1 MSYIQLP
8 LSPEIAG
15 GAYSYNRLEFQGV
28 TPTYKSMTSSS
39 ASFLVTTVA
48 NKIKQMIL
56 CGSLV
61 NILPGERELGHRL
74 SVGRETIRKAL
85 TELEMEGWIAPA
97 RIKVPRRILKNA
109 GEESARDATRPTIQ
123 EKRGTIGFLTCQ
135 PLKRLAQS
143 SLVEIY
149 TVLKIL
155 EEDGISVRIFEAPW
169 ILGNNPDK
177 RLAKLI
183 AKSECICW
191 ILHRSS
197 EQTQLWF
204 KTHGI
209 PCIVRGTSYQ
219 SSNLPYLDRHWAATT
234 HHAARHLWSKGHR
247 TVGLCL
253 PPDPL
258 KGHQL
263 MQKGFFSFSEQG
275 WSPVLIPTP
284 FETPLFFEY
293 LAKAFQEH
301 PDMSALVAT
310 RGNQIVPLLSWAEA
324 RSVSIPEQLSLVS
337 LAYEP
342 FMERLLPAITYYEE
356 DSNKTVHKLI
366 RMLRALI
373 SGKNIKSISVIPEIH
388 PGQSVS
394 LHHPSA

>member
-1 MSYIQLP
+1 
-8 LSPEIAG
+8 
-15 GAYSYNRLEFQGV
+15 
-28 TPTYKSMTSSS
+28 MTSLPASS
-39 ASFLVTTVA
+39 LVETVA

-56 CGSLV
+56 SGSLV
-61 NILPGERELGHRL
+61 NILPGERELGNRL
-74 SVGRETIRKAL
+74 SVGRETVRKAL
-85 TELEMEGWIAPA
+85 ALLERDAWIAPA
-97 RIKVPRRILKNA
+97 RIKVPRRILKTT
-109 GEESARDATRPTIQ
+109 EEGSDWNVPSHPVQ
-123 EKRGTIGFLTCQ
+123 EKRGIIGFLTPQ
-135 PLKRLAQS
+135 SLKRLAQS
-143 SLVEIY
+143 VLAEIY
-149 TVLKIL
+149 TISKIL

-177 RLAKLI
+177 RLAKLVT
-183 AKSECICW
+183 KSECVCW

-234 HHAARHLWSKGHR
+234 HHAAQHLWNKGHR

-263 MQKGFFSFSEQG
+263 MQKGFFSFTAQG
-275 WSPVLIPTP
+275 WNPVLIPTP

-293 LAKAFQEH
+293 LAKAFREH

-310 RGNQIVPLLSWAEA
+310 RGNQIVPLLSWVEA
-324 RSVSIPEQLSLVS
+324 RSLSIPNQLSLVS
-337 LAYEP
+337 LTYEP
-342 FMERLLPAITYYEE
+342 FMERLLPPITYYEE
-356 DSNKTVHKLI
+356 NQTKTVHKLI
-366 RMLRALI
+366 RMLRALT
-373 SGKNIKSISVIPEIH
+373 SGKSIKSISVIPEIY

-394 LHHPSA
+394 LRQPATSA

>member
-1 MSYIQLP
+1 
-8 LSPEIAG
+8 
-15 GAYSYNRLEFQGV
+15 
-28 TPTYKSMTSSS
+28 MTSLPTSS
-39 ASFLVTTVA
+39 LVESVA

-56 CGSLV
+56 SGSLV

-74 SVGRETIRKAL
+74 SVGRETVRKAL
-85 TELEMEGWIAPA
+85 ALLEKEAWIAPA
-97 RIKVPRRILKNA
+97 RIKVPRRILKTMEKEADRNIPCP
-109 GEESARDATRPTIQ
+109 SVQ
-123 EKRGTIGFLTCQ
+123 EKRGIIGFLTPQ

-143 SLVEIY
+143 VLAEVY
-149 TVLKIL
+149 TISKIL

-177 RLAKLI
+177 RLSKLVT
-183 AKSECICW
+183 KSECICW

-204 KTHGI
+204 KTHAI

-234 HHAARHLWSKGHR
+234 HHAAQHLWNKGHR

-263 MQKGFFSFSEQG
+263 MQKGFFSFAGEG
-275 WSPVLIPTP
+275 WNPVLIPTP
-284 FETPLFFEY
+284 FQTPLFFEY
-293 LAKAFQEH
+293 LAKAFKEH

-310 RGNQIVPLLSWAEA
+310 RGNQIVPILSWVEA
-324 RSVSIPEQLSLVS
+324 RSLSIPNQLSLIS
-337 LAYEP
+337 LTYEP
-342 FMERLLPAITYYEE
+342 FMERLLPTITYYEE
-356 DSNKTVHKLI
+356 NQTKTVHKLI
-366 RMLRALI
+366 RMLRALT
-373 SGKNIKSISVIPEIH
+373 SGKSIKSISVIPEIY

-394 LHHPSA
+394 LHHTSPSA

>member
-1 MSYIQLP
+1 MPSG
-8 LSPEIAG
+8 SGKKEI
-15 GAYSYNRLEFQGV
+15 L
-28 TPTYKSMTSSS
+28 
-39 ASFLVTTVA
+39 
-48 NKIKQMIL
+48 
-56 CGSLV
+56 
-61 NILPGERELGHRL
+61 
-74 SVGRETIRKAL
+74 
-85 TELEMEGWIAPA
+85 
-97 RIKVPRRILKNA
+97 
-109 GEESARDATRPTIQ
+109 
-123 EKRGTIGFLTCQ
+123 GFLTPQ

-143 SLVEIY
+143 VLAEIY
-149 TVLKIL
+149 TISKIL

-177 RLAKLI
+177 RLAKLVT
-183 AKSECICW
+183 KSECVCW

-204 KTHGI
+204 KTHRI

-234 HHAARHLWSKGHR
+234 HHAAQHLWNKGHR

-263 MQKGFFSFSEQG
+263 MQKGFFSFAEQG
-275 WSPVLIPTP
+275 WNPILVPTP

-293 LAKAFQEH
+293 LAKAFKEH

-310 RGNQIVPLLSWAEA
+310 RGNQIVPILSWVEA
-324 RSVSIPEQLSLVS
+324 RSLSIPDQLSLVS
-337 LAYEP
+337 LTYEP
-342 FMERLLPAITYYEE
+342 FMERLLPTITYYEE
-356 DSNKTVHKLI
+356 NQTKTVHKLI
-366 RMLRALI
+366 RMLRSLTA
-373 SGKNIKSISVIPEIH
+373 GKNIKSISVIPEIY

-394 LHHPSA
+394 LHAPSA

>member
-1 MSYIQLP
+1 
-8 LSPEIAG
+8 
-15 GAYSYNRLEFQGV
+15 
-28 TPTYKSMTSSS
+28 MTSLPASS
-39 ASFLVTTVA
+39 LVETVA

-56 CGSLV
+56 SGSLV

-74 SVGRETIRKAL
+74 SVGRETVRKAL
-85 TELEMEGWIAPA
+85 ALLEREAWIAPA
-97 RIKVPRRILKNA
+97 RIKVPRRILKTTEEGA
-109 GEESARDATRPTIQ
+109 GKTVPSHPVQ
-123 EKRGTIGFLTCQ
+123 EKRGIIGFLTPQ

-143 SLVEIY
+143 VLAEVY
-149 TVLKIL
+149 TISKIL

-177 RLAKLI
+177 RLAKLVT
-183 AKSECICW
+183 KSECVCW

-234 HHAARHLWSKGHR
+234 HHAAQHLWNKGHR

-263 MQKGFFSFSEQG
+263 MQKGFFSFAEKG
-275 WSPVLIPTP
+275 WNPVLIPTP
-284 FETPLFFEY
+284 FETPLF
-293 LAKAFQEH
+293 LNTSPK
-301 PDMSALVAT
+301 
-310 RGNQIVPLLSWAEA
+310 
-324 RSVSIPEQLSLVS
+324 RS
-337 LAYEP
+337 
-342 FMERLLPAITYYEE
+342 R
-356 DSNKTVHKLI
+356 NI
-366 RMLRALI
+366 RTC
-373 SGKNIKSISVIPEIH
+373 P
-388 PGQSVS
+388 PW
-394 LHHPSA
+394 

>member
-1 MSYIQLP
+1 
-8 LSPEIAG
+8 
-15 GAYSYNRLEFQGV
+15 
-28 TPTYKSMTSSS
+28 MTSLPASS
-39 ASFLVTTVA
+39 LVETVA

-56 CGSLV
+56 SGSLV

-85 TELEMEGWIAPA
+85 ALLERDAWIAPP
-97 RIKVPRRILKNA
+97 RIKVPRRILKTT
-109 GEESARDATRPTIQ
+109 EE
-123 EKRGTIGFLTCQ
+123 E
-135 PLKRLAQS
+135 
-143 SLVEIY
+143 
-149 TVLKIL
+149 TVKN
-155 EEDGISVRIFEAPW
+155 IFEAPW

-177 RLAKLI
+177 RLAKLVT
-183 AKSECICW
+183 KSECVCW

-204 KTHGI
+204 KTHRI

-234 HHAARHLWSKGHR
+234 HHAAQHLWNKGHR

-263 MQKGFFSFSEQG
+263 MQKGFFSFAEQG
-275 WSPVLIPTP
+275 WNPILVPTP

-293 LAKAFQEH
+293 LAKAFKEH

-310 RGNQIVPLLSWAEA
+310 RGNQIVPILSWVEA
-324 RSVSIPEQLSLVS
+324 RSLSIPDQLSLVS
-337 LAYEP
+337 LTYEP
-342 FMERLLPAITYYEE
+342 FMERLLPTITYYEE
-356 DSNKTVHKLI
+356 NQTKTVHKLI
-366 RMLRALI
+366 RMLRSLTA
-373 SGKNIKSISVIPEIH
+373 GKNIKSISVIPEIY

-394 LHHPSA
+394 LHAPSA

>member
-1 MSYIQLP
+1 
-8 LSPEIAG
+8 
-15 GAYSYNRLEFQGV
+15 
-28 TPTYKSMTSSS
+28 MTSLPASS
-39 ASFLVTTVA
+39 LVETVA

-56 CGSLV
+56 SGSLV

-85 TELEMEGWIAPA
+85 ALLERDAWIAPP
-97 RIKVPRRILKNA
+97 RIKVPRRILKTT
-109 GEESARDATRPTIQ
+109 EEETVKNIFCHPVQ
-123 EKRGTIGFLTCQ
+123 EKKEILGFLTPQ

-143 SLVEIY
+143 VLAEIY
-149 TVLKIL
+149 TISKIL

-177 RLAKLI
+177 RLAKLVT
-183 AKSECICW
+183 KSECVCW

-204 KTHGI
+204 KTHRI

-234 HHAARHLWSKGHR
+234 HHAAQHLWNKGHR
-247 TVGLCL
+247 TVG
-253 PPDPL
+253 
-258 KGHQL
+258 
-263 MQKGFFSFSEQG
+263 
-275 WSPVLIPTP
+275 TP

-293 LAKAFQEH
+293 LAKAFKEH

-310 RGNQIVPLLSWAEA
+310 RGNQIVPILSWVEA
-324 RSVSIPEQLSLVS
+324 RSLSIPDQLSLVS
-337 LAYEP
+337 LTYEP
-342 FMERLLPAITYYEE
+342 FMERLLPTITYYEE
-356 DSNKTVHKLI
+356 NQTKTVHKLI
-366 RMLRALI
+366 RMLRSLTA
-373 SGKNIKSISVIPEIH
+373 GKNIKSISVIPEIY

-394 LHHPSA
+394 LHAPSA

>member
-1 MSYIQLP
+1 
-8 LSPEIAG
+8 
-15 GAYSYNRLEFQGV
+15 
-28 TPTYKSMTSSS
+28 MTSLPASS
-39 ASFLVTTVA
+39 LVETVA

-56 CGSLV
+56 SGSLV

-74 SVGRETIRKAL
+74 SVGRETVRKAL
-85 TELEMEGWIAPA
+85 TLLERDAWIAPA
-97 RIKVPRRILKNA
+97 RIKVPRRILKTT
-109 GEESARDATRPTIQ
+109 EEETVKNIFCHPVQ
-123 EKRGTIGFLTCQ
+123 EKREILGFLTPL

-143 SLVEIY
+143 VLAEIY
-149 TVLKIL
+149 TISKIL

-169 ILGNNPDK
+169 ILGNHPDK
-177 RLAKLI
+177 RLAKLVT
-183 AKSECICW
+183 KSECVCW

-204 KTHGI
+204 KKHRI

-234 HHAARHLWSKGHR
+234 HHAAQHLWNKGHR

-263 MQKGFFSFSEQG
+263 MQKGFFSFAEQG
-275 WSPVLIPTP
+275 WNPVLVPSP

-293 LAKAFQEH
+293 LAKAFKEH

-310 RGNQIVPLLSWAEA
+310 RGNQVVPILSWVEA
-324 RSVSIPEQLSLVS
+324 RSLSIPDQLSLVS
-337 LAYEP
+337 LTYEP
-342 FMERLLPAITYYEE
+342 FMERLLPTITYYEE
-356 DSNKTVHKLI
+356 NQTKTVHKLI
-366 RMLRALI
+366 RMLRSLTA
-373 SGKNIKSISVIPEIH
+373 GKNIKSISVIPEIY

-394 LHHPSA
+394 RHSLSV

>member
-1 MSYIQLP
+1 
-8 LSPEIAG
+8 
-15 GAYSYNRLEFQGV
+15 
-28 TPTYKSMTSSS
+28 MTSLPASS
-39 ASFLVTTVA
+39 LVETVA

-56 CGSLV
+56 SGSLV

-74 SVGRETIRKAL
+74 SVGRETVRKAL
-85 TELEMEGWIAPA
+85 ALLEREAWIAPA
-97 RIKVPRRILKNA
+97 RIKVPRRILKTTEEGA
-109 GEESARDATRPTIQ
+109 GKTIPSHPVQ
-123 EKRGTIGFLTCQ
+123 EKRGIIGFLTPQ

-143 SLVEIY
+143 VLAEVY
-149 TVLKIL
+149 TISKIL

-177 RLAKLI
+177 RLAKLVT
-183 AKSECICW
+183 KSECVCW

-234 HHAARHLWSKGHR
+234 HHAAQHLWNKGHR
-247 TVGLCL
+247 TVGLGL

-263 MQKGFFSFSEQG
+263 MQKGFFSFAEKG
-275 WSPVLIPTP
+275 WNPVLIPTP

-293 LAKAFQEH
+293 LAKAFKEH

-310 RGNQIVPLLSWAEA
+310 RGNQIVPLLSWVEA
-324 RSVSIPEQLSLVS
+324 RSLSIPDQLSLIS
-337 LAYEP
+337 LTYEP
-342 FMERLLPAITYYEE
+342 FMERLLPTITYYEE
-356 DSNKTVHKLI
+356 NQTKTVHKLI
-366 RMLRALI
+366 RMLRALTA
-373 SGKNIKSISVIPEIH
+373 GKNIKSISVIPEIY

-394 LHHPSA
+394 VRHTPPSA

>member
-1 MSYIQLP
+1 M
-8 LSPEIAG
+8 
-15 GAYSYNRLEFQGV
+15 
-28 TPTYKSMTSSS
+28 SSS
-39 ASFLVTTVA
+39 PASPLVETVA

-56 CGSLV
+56 SGSLV

-74 SVGRETIRKAL
+74 SVGRETVRKAL
-85 TELEMEGWIAPA
+85 SLLEKDAWIAPA
-97 RIKVPRRILKNA
+97 RIKVPRRILKTT
-109 GEESARDATRPTIQ
+109 EEEMS
-123 EKRGTIGFLTCQ
+123 EKIPVHFPLPEKKNIIGFLTPQ
-135 PLKRLAQS
+135 PIKRLNQS
-143 SLVEIY
+143 VLAEVY
-149 TVLKIL
+149 TISKIL

-169 ILGNNPDK
+169 VLGNNPGK
-177 RLAKLI
+177 RLAKLVT
-183 AKSECICW
+183 KSECVCW

-234 HHAARHLWSKGHR
+234 HHTAQHLWNKGHR

-263 MQKGFFSFSEQG
+263 MQKGFFSFAGKG

-293 LAKAFQEH
+293 LAKAFKEH
-301 PDMSALVAT
+301 PDITALVAT
-310 RGNQIVPLLSWAEA
+310 RGNQIIPILSWVEG
-324 RSVSIPEQLSLVS
+324 RSLSIPDQISLVS
-337 LAYEP
+337 LSYEP
-342 FMERLLPAITYYEE
+342 FIERLLPTITYYEE
-356 DSNKTVHKLI
+356 NQTKTVHKLI

-373 SGKNIKSISVIPEIH
+373 AGKNLKSISVIPEIY

-394 LHHPSA
+394 LRHPAPSS

>member
-1 MSYIQLP
+1 
-8 LSPEIAG
+8 
-15 GAYSYNRLEFQGV
+15 
-28 TPTYKSMTSSS
+28 
-39 ASFLVTTVA
+39 
-48 NKIKQMIL
+48 MIL
-56 CGSLV
+56 SGSLV
-61 NILPGERELGHRL
+61 NILPGERELGNRL
-74 SVGRETIRKAL
+74 SVGRETVRKAL
-85 TELEMEGWIAPA
+85 TLLERDAWITPA
-97 RIKVPRRILKNA
+97 RIKVPRRILKTT
-109 GEESARDATRPTIQ
+109 EEETDRKFSHYPVQ
-123 EKRGTIGFLTCQ
+123 EKRGTIGFLTPQ

-143 SLVEIY
+143 VLAEVY
-149 TVLKIL
+149 TILKIL

-177 RLAKLI
+177 RLSKLVT
-183 AKSECICW
+183 KSECVCW

-204 KTHGI
+204 KTHQI

-234 HHAARHLWSKGHR
+234 HHAAQHLWNKGHR

-263 MQKGFFSFSEQG
+263 MQKGFFNFAGKG
-275 WSPVLIPTP
+275 WNPVLIPAP

-293 LAKAFQEH
+293 LARAFKEH
-301 PDMSALVAT
+301 PDISALVAT

-324 RSVSIPEQLSLVS
+324 GSLIIPDQLSIVS
-337 LAYEP
+337 LTYEP
-342 FMERLLPAITYYEE
+342 FMERLLPTITYYEE
-356 DSNKTVHKLI
+356 NQTKTVHKLI

-373 SGKNIKSISVIPEIH
+373 SGKNIKSISVIPEIY
-388 PGQSVS
+388 PGNSVS
-394 LHHPSA
+394 LRHPSPSA